1 MIVTLLLVLIAAL
14 SYALGCLNGSILVS
28 RHMFG
33 VDIRSMGSG
42 NAGATNFFR
51 SFGLRGLLEVLAVDI
66 GKGVAATPLAQLLLA
81 IAASAACGLLCLAAP
96 EEADLAYYREVG
108 RVFAAFCCIM
118 GHVFPATFGFRGGKG
133 ILCGVSCV
141 FVMEYHAGIICLLVF
156 ALIVGTT
163 RYVSLGS
170 VLAALTVPVT
180 ALAQSFAPLSM
191 GLLCLAV
198 ALVVLKHWQNIIRLI
213 NHRETKIDFRPDVS
227 HKLDSEDF

>member
-66 GKGVAATPLAQLLLA
+66 GKGVAATLLGGLLL
-81 IAASAACGLLCLAAP
+81 GLAAP

-133 ILCGVSCV
+133 ILCGMACV
-141 FVMEYHAGIICLLVF
+141 FVMEYHAGIICLLIF
-156 ALIVGTT
+156 AVAVAAT

-170 VLAALTVPVT
+170 VLGALSVPVT
-180 ALAQSFAPLSM
+180 ALAQGFSSLSM
-191 GLLCLAV
+191 LLVCFSV
-198 ALVVLKHWQNIIRLI
+198 ALVVLKHYQNIIRLI
-213 NHRETKIDFRPDVS
+213 QHRESKIDFRPDVS

>member
-66 GKGVAATPLAQLLLA
+66 GKGVAATLLGGLLL
-81 IAASAACGLLCLAAP
+81 GLAAP

-118 GHVFPATFGFRGGKG
+118 GHVFPVTFGFRGGKG

>member
-14 SYALGCLNGSILVS
+14 SYTLGCLNGSILVS

-66 GKGVAATPLAQLLLA
+66 GKGVAATLLGGLLL
-81 IAASAACGLLCLAAP
+81 GLAAP

>member
-1 MIVTLLLVLIAAL
+1 MTVTLLLVLIAAL

-42 NAGATNFFR
+42 NAGVTNFFR

-66 GKGVAATPLAQLLLA
+66 GKGIVAALLGGLLL
-81 IAASAACGLLCLAAP
+81 GLGAP

-108 RVFAAFCCIM
+108 RTFAAFCCVM

-156 ALIVGTT
+156 AVIVATT
-163 RYVSLGS
+163 HYVSLGS
-170 VLAALTVPVT
+170 VLGALTVPVT
-180 ALAQSFAPLSM
+180 ALAQGFAPLSM
-191 GLLCLAV
+191 WLLCISV
-198 ALVVLKHWQNIIRLI
+198 ALVVLKHWQNIMRLI
-213 NHRETKIDFRPDVS
+213 NHREPKIDFRPDVS

>member
-1 MIVTLLLVLIAAL
+1 MTVTLLLVLIAAL

-66 GKGVAATPLAQLLLA
+66 GKGVAATLLGGLLL
-81 IAASAACGLLCLAAP
+81 GLAAP

-108 RVFAAFCCIM
+108 RVVAAFCCIM

>member
-66 GKGVAATPLAQLLLA
+66 GKGVAATLLGGLLL
-81 IAASAACGLLCLAAP
+81 GLAAP

-156 ALIVGTT
+156 ALIAGTT

-170 VLAALTVPVT
+170 VLAAPTVPAT

>member
-66 GKGVAATPLAQLLLA
+66 GKGVADTLLGGLLL
-81 IAASAACGLLCLAAP
+81 GLAAP

-118 GHVFPATFGFRGGKG
+118 GHVFPVTFGFRGGKG

>member
-51 SFGLRGLLEVLAVDI
+51 SFGLRGLLEVLALDI
-66 GKGVAATPLAQLLLA
+66 GKGVAATLLGGLLL
-81 IAASAACGLLCLAAP
+81 GLAAP

-118 GHVFPATFGFRGGKG
+118 GHVFPAPFGFRGGKG
-133 ILCGVSCV
+133 ILCGVACV
-141 FVMEYHAGIICLLVF
+141 FVMEYHAGLICLLIF
-156 ALIVGTT
+156 AIAVAAT

-170 VLAALTVPVT
+170 VLAALSVPVT
-180 ALAQSFAPLSM
+180 ALAQGFSGLSM
-191 GLLCLAV
+191 TLVCISV
-198 ALVVLKHWQNIIRLI
+198 ALVVLKHWQNIVRLI
-213 NHRETKIDFRPDVS
+213 QHRESKIDFRPDVS